1 MNFALPSDTP
11 PGQRDAIQADDKN
24 ITVGAGAGT
33 GKTWVLSGRYA
44 RLLMDN
50 EDLKPSDILTL
61 TYTEAAAADMKARII
76 SRLNEELKNSDEIE
90 RKNQILDGLSDT
102 WISTIHSFAGRLIR
116 EAGLSLD
123 IDPTANVITP
133 QQEQEFWEGIRNA
146 VEFANLRELARTYGN
161 ETLRNAAEA
170 LDKKDF
176 MKDFMTH
183 AVNKWGAD
191 KLSDFARAVAELHA
205 SSGNS
210 WEKMLAWS
218 DDDNLIKNTHGKIQ
232 KILENEWREVWDFF
246 KNTELPEAKKTN
258 RAGTNLTELLSW
270 REAHQPGKTEELKF
284 FYDSIIIDAEKNLS
298 NGRGEPFTTFKEIKK
313 ITFSEWRKS
322 RQEILKKISQSFD
335 KDFSAEEL
343 LMRRTLLKFCAVSW
357 GMWDM
362 MKRRRGLLS
371 FSDMIIHARKAIENK
386 SVKRDFK
393 HILVDEF
400 QDTDPLQF
408 EMINALKENL
418 DSSLFAVGDPKQSIY
433 KFRHADL
440 TLFASMINDDDYRRI
455 TLDVSFRTRKSLL
468 EKINKIFASLWRE
481 GLGKSD
487 ETLRNLKFEG
497 LDAAKK
503 DGERNSGTMPDFEI
517 ILAKN
522 DVDLTT
528 TREILAEE
536 LAFNISKW
544 VSEGRTIWDKDEK
557 KIRPVKFS
565 DFTVL
570 SRSRN
575 VYPHIE
581 AAFEKFNIPSVRDRS
596 EDFFTRG
603 EIGDV
608 VCMLRAAADFNDS
621 FSVMGWLMSPFSEF
635 DEEDVINKIFMK
647 ASRKKNLIELVKDN
661 LPEAYSRLE
670 YLSLIG
676 TNEGPAG
683 LLEIFNKNRH
693 WLSCYREQDRLRVLR
708 NFRLALSMSR
718 AFQQS
723 GTSSLTAC
731 AEWLTRAVKR
741 ELKIEEPKWH
751 DENEN
756 AVNLTAVHSSKGL
769 EYPVTI
775 IFDTQ
780 KQKKSENKPLRP
792 SRDLG
797 LVFSNLPDEALSDEK
812 PRLINWE
819 SVLSAQG
826 DLEEEERLFYVAVTR
841 AQDSLIFC
849 GMVDAKDGKPYEN
862 SWTEFLLDNI
872 DDETKRKIK
881 SAEGGAQVNI
891 PEAQDKIEAENENF
905 NHVNIVHAKNSLRQI
920 SASAFS
926 LFEWCPFAWRR
937 RYRQGLTLSW
947 DLTDRDLEGDK
958 NFIGGADLGSL
969 AHWILS
975 RWPLNEN
982 FEAELEYYLNDRE
995 MIALIPAQLRDVWR
1009 NKNKKLMLREWLLNF
1024 VSSEL
1029 GQVLRNRQDIH
1040 REYRFMLRLDNHTAL
1055 AGAIDA
1061 LYENNLIDYKITSV
1075 NNAPAGLY
1083 ESQLDFYAFIAH
1095 ELTGHKE
1102 IKTTTAFL
1110 REGIFTERLCDN
1122 FEEIKE
1128 RISNAAETCAS
1139 GKLNP
1144 KYEHC
1149 ATCPF
1154 KKGCAF
1160 SN

>member
-1 MNFALPSDTP
+1 
-11 PGQRDAIQADDKN
+11 
-24 ITVGAGAGT
+24 
-33 GKTWVLSGRYA
+33 
-44 RLLMDN
+44 
-50 EDLKPSDILTL
+50 
-61 TYTEAAAADMKARII
+61 
-76 SRLNEELKNSDEIE
+76 
-90 RKNQILDGLSDT
+90 
-102 WISTIHSFAGRLIR
+102 
-116 EAGLSLD
+116 
-123 IDPTANVITP
+123 
-133 QQEQEFWEGIRNA
+133 
-146 VEFANLRELARTYGN
+146 
-161 ETLRNAAEA
+161 
-170 LDKKDF
+170 
-176 MKDFMTH
+176 
-183 AVNKWGAD
+183 
-191 KLSDFARAVAELHA
+191 
-205 SSGNS
+205 
-210 WEKMLAWS
+210 
-218 DDDNLIKNTHGKIQ
+218 
-232 KILENEWREVWDFF
+232 
-246 KNTELPEAKKTN
+246 
-258 RAGTNLTELLSW
+258 
-270 REAHQPGKTEELKF
+270 
-284 FYDSIIIDAEKNLS
+284 
-298 NGRGEPFTTFKEIKK
+298 
-313 ITFSEWRKS
+313 
-322 RQEILKKISQSFD
+322 
-335 KDFSAEEL
+335 
-343 LMRRTLLKFCAVSW
+343 
-357 GMWDM
+357 M

-433 KFRHADL
+433 KFRYADL
-440 TLFASMINDDDYRRI
+440 KLFAKMINDDKFRRI
-455 TLDVSFRTRKSLL
+455 NLDVSFRTRKSLL
-468 EKINKIFASLWRE
+468 EKINRIFASLWRE

-497 LDAAKK
+497 LDAAENN
-503 DGERNSGTMPDFEI
+503 GERDSGTMPDFKI

-528 TREILAEE
+528 TRETLAEE

-544 VSEGRTIWDKDEK
+544 VSESRTILDKAEK

-608 VCMLRAAADFNDS
+608 VCMLRAAADFNDD
-621 FSVMGWLMSPFSEF
+621 FSVMGYLMSPFSEIP
-635 DEEDVINKIFMK
+635 EEDVINKIFMN
-647 ASRKKNLIELVKDN
+647 SSKKIDLIELIKNN

-676 TNEGPAG
+676 ANEGSAG
-683 LLEIFNKNRH
+683 LLEIFNKNRR

-780 KQKKSENKPLRP
+780 KSKKVENKPLRP

-797 LVFSNLPDEALSDEK
+797 LVFSNIPDEALSDEK
-812 PRLINWE
+812 PRLVNWE
-819 SVLSAQG
+819 SLLSAQG
-826 DLEEEERLFYVAVTR
+826 DLEEEERLFYVAATR

-849 GMVDAKDGKPYEN
+849 GMVDKKNGEPYEN
-862 SWTEFLLDNI
+862 SWTKFLLDNI
-872 DDETKRKIK
+872 DDEAKNEIK
-881 SAEGGAQVNI
+881 FSEGVEV
-891 PEAQDKIEAENENF
+891 PESQEKIEAEKENF
-905 NHVNIVHAKNSLRQI
+905 DHAKIIQVKNSLRQI

-937 RYRQGLTLSW
+937 RYRQGLNLSW
-947 DLTDRDLEGDK
+947 DLTDRDLEDDK

-975 RWPLNEN
+975 RWPVNQN
-982 FEAELEYYLNDRE
+982 FEQELEYYLNDRE
-995 MIALIPAQLRDVWR
+995 MIALIPVQLRDVWR
-1009 NKNKKLMLREWLLNF
+1009 NKTKKSQLREWLLNF
-1024 VSSEL
+1024 ANSEL
-1029 GQVLRNRQDIH
+1029 GQVLRNRQDVQL
-1040 REYRFMLRLDNHTAL
+1040 ECRFMLRLDNHTAL

-1095 ELTGHKE
+1095 ELTGHEE
-1102 IKTTTAFL
+1102 IKTTTVFL
-1110 REGIFTERLCDN
+1110 REGIFSDRLCDN
-1122 FEEIKE
+1122 FDEIKE
-1128 RISNAAETCAS
+1128 RISKGNLTPR
-1139 GKLNP
+1139 L
-1144 KYEHC
+1144 EHC

-1160 SN
+1160 FSEELEMRS